1 MTAAELKIE
10 FTYRKAER
18 EAILAD
24 GGTPTLSQQYTAEL
38 EARAACEVL
47 AKQDDTLLL

>member
-10 FTYRKAER
+10 FAYRKAER

-38 EARAACEVL
+38 EARAACDEL
-47 AKQDDTLLL
+47 KRKELHDRD